1 MSEPT
6 LDPHS
11 RNLRR
16 HRQMEGPGTFFVTK
30 CLHPRKAVIGD
41 AIASEICSVF
51 SFYAEKQQILLG
63 AFVVML
69 DHWHLLMATAD
80 GKTIS
85 TRMRDLAQWIGRETQ
100 EDLAVQRCAWQTGFY
115 ETRIR
120 SAKQFRYI
128 SVYVEENP
136 VRAGLVNNPS
146 DWKWSSVHPSYQKLV
161 TKPWPWGF
169 EKE

>member
-1 MSEPT
+1 MK
-6 LDPHS
+6 
-11 RNLRR
+11 
-16 HRQMEGPGTFFVTK
+16 GPGTFFVTK
-30 CLHPRKAVIGD
+30 CLHPRKAVIDD

-85 TRMRDLAQWIGRETQ
+85 TRMRDLARWIGRETQ

-115 ETRIR
+115 
-120 SAKQFRYI
+120 
-128 SVYVEENP
+128 
-136 VRAGLVNNPS
+136 
-146 DWKWSSVHPSYQKLV
+146 
-161 TKPWPWGF
+161 
-169 EKE
+169 